1 MIRLLFLL
9 AGVVVLGALLWHLGP
24 ADIVRTFAQLGWHA
38 LPILV
43 CYGLYQ
49 AMRAL
54 ALKLSIL
61 HSRQV
66 SFGDALWIRFSG
78 DAMQALTFSGP
89 FVGEPTKAW
98 LLKRRG
104 LSLAEGFAAT
114 LTAAVLNLVVGAV
127 MGTAGL
133 AYLLRHAA
141 LPPPAAAAAVAL
153 ICLNVA
159 FFLAV
164 VAAVGTR
171 YYLIGAAIGWLGRAG
186 LLWGRLQPNVAAINT
201 MEDLLLGILHDRP
214 ARAAAILLAETGGQL
229 ALVLELAWILLALDI
244 ATPAIYPL
252 AIEASTK
259 FITVVFFF
267 MPLQLGT
274 AEGSYAVIF
283 GGLGLPVAVGFSV
296 AFFRRFRSLLVAS
309 AGLAAMNALTR
320 ERQATTSSASRPD
333 SAGSE

>member
-1 MIRLLFLL
+1 MIRTLFLL
-9 AGVVVLGALLWHLGP
+9 LGTLVLGGLLWQLGP
-24 ADIVRTFAQLGWHA
+24 GEIARTTVRLGWHA

-61 HSRQV
+61 HSRKV
-66 SFGDALWIRFSG
+66 SFWDVLWIRFSG
-78 DAMQALTFSGP
+78 DAMQAVTFSGP

-133 AYLLRHAA
+133 AYLLRHAE
-141 LPPPAAAAAVAL
+141 LPPAAAAAAVGLIGLNAAFLLVA
-153 ICLNVA
+153 
-159 FFLAV
+159 
-164 VAAVGTR
+164 VAAVGMR
-171 YYLIGAAIGWLGRAG
+171 YFLIGSAIGWLGRAG
-186 LLWGRLQPNVAAINT
+186 VLWGRLKPDVAAINT
-201 MEDLLLGILHDRP
+201 MEDVLLGILHDRP
-214 ARAAAILLAETGGQL
+214 ARAAAIMLAEIGGQL
-229 ALVLELAWILLALDI
+229 ALVLELAWILRALEI
-244 ATPAIYPL
+244 ATPAVYPL

-283 GGLGLPVAVGFSV
+283 GALGLPVAVGFSV

-309 AGLAAMNALTR
+309 AGLAALNALTR
-320 ERQATTSSASRPD
+320 ARQETTSSSNQPGC
-333 SAGSE
+333 SM

>member
-1 MIRLLFLL
+1 MIRALFLV
-9 AGVVVLGALLWHLGP
+9 AGIVVLGVLLWHLGP
-24 ADIVRTFAQLGWHA
+24 ADIARTFAQLGWHA

-66 SFGDALWIRFSG
+66 SFWDALWIRFSG

-127 MGTAGL
+127 MGSAGL
-133 AYLLRHAA
+133 AYLLRHGA

-153 ICLNVA
+153 ICVNAA
-159 FFLAV
+159 FLLAV
-164 VAAVGTR
+164 VAAVGMR
-171 YYLIGAAIGWLGRAG
+171 YYLIGSAIGWLGRTG
-186 LLWGRLQPNVAAINT
+186 ILWGRLKPNVEAINT
-201 MEDLLLGILHDRP
+201 MEDVLLGILHDRP
-214 ARAAAILLAETGGQL
+214 ARAAAILLAEAGGQL
-229 ALVLELAWILLALDI
+229 ALVLELAWILRALEI

-283 GGLGLPVAVGFSV
+283 GALGLPVAVGFSV

-320 ERQATTSSASRPD
+320 ERGHDCVVESARFS
-333 SAGSE
+333 GSE